1 MPPAVVVLRKE
12 YVSVEE
18 KEEKA
23 ESGRCAQIETSDGK
37 NPN

>member
-18 KEEKA
+18 KEEKKQTGLA
-23 ESGRCAQIETSDGK
+23 RK
-37 NPN
+37 